1 MTELDQV
8 TLLAEQARQLRD
20 QANQAQDDYLRAVRA
35 ARDAGHSM
43 TLIAHVSGISRT
55 ALYKSLAKRDKP
67 VPIDI

>member
-8 TLLAEQARQLRD
+8 ALLAEQARQLRD

-35 ARDAGHSM
+35 ARDAGHPM
-43 TLIAHVSGISRT
+43 TLIAQVSGISRT
-55 ALYKSLAKRDKP
+55 ALYKSLAKRTQP